1 MQCYIYKSLIKDQLY
16 LYLDKKDDFSRL
28 PDGCMTTLGRLEF
41 VMELTL
47 TPERT
52 LAREDAK
59 KVCHQL
65 QTKGFFIQLP
75 PTFVAEHQTVQ

>member
-1 MQCYIYKSLIKDQLY
+1 MQCFIYKSLKKDQLY
-16 LYLDKKDDFSRL
+16 LYVDKKDDFTRL
-28 PDGCMTTLGRLEF
+28 PEGCMSTLGRLEL

-52 LAREDAK
+52 LAREEAE
-59 KVCHQL
+59 KVRHQL

-75 PTFVAEHQTVQ
+75 PTIVAEHPTIQ